1 MAERNLPDDPVA
13 FIRDCLR
20 DGRILW
26 TYHVNMRLGKRFIAR
41 ETIIAAAESYEIVEA
56 YPDDKYFPSYL
67 PLGQRGEEAFHALFG
82 TDVDE
87 QNVRVVTAYYPSPEE
102 WEADLKTPR
111 SSR

>member
-1 MAERNLPDDPVA
+1 MTERKPPDDPVA

-26 TYHVNMRLGKRFIAR
+26 TYHVNMRLGQRFIAR

-67 PLGQRGEEAFHALFG
+67 LLGRRGAEAFHTLFG
-82 TDVDE
+82 TDVDG
-87 QNVRVVTAYYPSPEE
+87 QNVRVITAYYPNLEE
-102 WEADLKTPR
+102 WEADLKTRR
-111 SSR
+111 SS